1 MNIADIIKQFV
12 SYTGYDPEQ
21 KSFNMLSSSYE
32 FHRAVQCIEK
42 VLELDPTGRCA
53 VLYAKNAFER
63 ILTKVR
69 LSVMDYIRDP
79 KCLHE
84 ELEMY
89 ALFNDKSVAEA
100 KQSLIEELDLISE
113 HASGIRMIGTADF
126 NDAAFC
132 QAIDA
137 IAEKLTKLAKANVYC
152 CSGKTG
158 EIRTF
163 CNRVLVYRTMRDCV
177 LSLEA
182 APDAVY
188 LCYISDNE
196 SLTGYFA
203 YMIKSNGNLFCPVT
217 DRYNEK
223 YPGETSNHPNN
234 RWMEDKGFDIF
245 PYDEIV
251 NFSGQDYKGYCTK
264 ATLADDAKDGIRFS
278 ELNANVRQPIFMAML
293 LLANR
298 YSNTVIEGDLSYM
311 TYMLSGER
319 ALSAAAENAIIP
331 VNNSV
336 AIANHAALAVL
347 PSDEEIITGAWHKQ
361 MKKGSFTNPE
371 NIFVS
376 LYGEGFRFDPTPLF
390 GFDSK
395 RLTDGSAVRALP
407 EMVGSEEQIK
417 LSAYWLARKQLAL
430 YCQDKV
436 FEELESFGGK
446 KAVYEWYVNALEER
460 LSFLEDLCFEKF
472 FRAEHNEENRMP
484 QNNCYRSD
492 PKNPFG
498 FLAAEKLLDCIG
510 FADKKAYDREWS
522 YHPSLRFV
530 RSDGTTFHGY
540 LGAKY
545 NARSDY
551 EVYREDGHKCNLF
564 FKIQPDTWENME
576 ALLGREVPKVLKG
589 WSRCGH
595 SCRDNDI
602 LIACDK
608 CERISTP
615 FENGSDNK
623 HSYERCTF
631 SVVIPFS
638 KIEFNRRYKEWLRKE
653 GGNE

>member
-1 MNIADIIKQFV
+1 MNIIDIIKRFV
-12 SYTGYDPEQ
+12 SYTDYDSNQ
-21 KSFNMLSSSYE
+21 TKFNILSPSYE
-32 FHRAVQCIEK
+32 FHRAVQRIEK
-42 VLELDPTGRCA
+42 VLELDPSGRCA
-53 VLYAKNAFER
+53 VLYAKNVFEHVMAQAR
-63 ILTKVR
+63 FH
-69 LSVMDYIRDP
+69 VMDYLRDP
-79 KCLHE
+79 ECLRE
-84 ELEMY
+84 ELTMY

-100 KQSLIEELDLISE
+100 KESLIEDLDRISE
-113 HASGIRMIGTADF
+113 QASGIRMIGTADF
-126 NDAAFC
+126 DDTSFY
-132 QAIDA
+132 QIVDA
-137 IAEKLTKLAKANVYC
+137 IAEKLCKLAKTDVYYRT
-152 CSGKTG
+152 GKTG
-158 EIRTF
+158 EIKTF

-177 LSLEA
+177 LSLES
-182 APDAVY
+182 APDAIY

-223 YPGETSNHPNN
+223 YPGETSNHRNN
-234 RWMEDKGFDIF
+234 RWMEDKGFNIF
-245 PYDEIV
+245 PYDGLI
-251 NFSGQDYKGYCTK
+251 NFSGQDYKGYSTK
-264 ATLADDAKDGIRFS
+264 ATLADDAKDGICFS
-278 ELNANVRQPIFMAML
+278 ELNASVRQPIFMAML
-293 LLANR
+293 LLASR
-298 YSNTVIEGDLSYM
+298 YSNTAIEGEQ
-311 TYMLSGER
+311 TYVTYLLPSDKLLDV
-319 ALSAAAENAIIP
+319 AKDAAIIP
-331 VNNSV
+331 IVNSTIV
-336 AIANHAALAVL
+336 AKHKELKII
-347 PSDEEIITGAWHKQ
+347 PSDPDIISGVLQERFDKL
-361 MKKGSFTNPE
+361 GSFSTEE

-376 LYGEGFRFDPTPLF
+376 LYSEGFHFNPAALY
-390 GFDSK
+390 GEQIL
-395 RLTDGSAVRALP
+395 LTDGTAMKTLP
-407 EMVGSEEQIK
+407 EFIGSEDR
-417 LSAYWLARKQLAL
+417 LALATYWLARKQLAM

-446 KAVYEWYVNALEER
+446 TAVYEWYVNALEER

-484 QNNCYRSD
+484 QNDCYRSD

-510 FADKKAYDREWS
+510 FADKKTYDKDWN
-522 YHPSLRFV
+522 YHPSLRFI

-545 NARSDY
+545 NARTC
-551 EVYREDGHKCNLF
+551 EAYREDGHKCNLF

-589 WSRCGH
+589 WCRSGH
-595 SCRDNDI
+595 SCRGNDI

-638 KIEFNRRYKEWLRKE
+638 KIEFNRRYKEWLRKK